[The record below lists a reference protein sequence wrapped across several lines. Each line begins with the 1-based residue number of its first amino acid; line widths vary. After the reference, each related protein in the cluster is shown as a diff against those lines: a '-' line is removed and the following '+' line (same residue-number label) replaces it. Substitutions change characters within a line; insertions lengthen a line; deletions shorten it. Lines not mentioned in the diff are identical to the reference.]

1 MTHTAGP
8 TGPVF
13 DSKEKTMPYV
23 NIKITDE
30 GVTKEQKNALI
41 KGATQLL
48 VDVLNKNP
56 ATTVV
61 VIDEVNT
68 DNWGIGFDQ
77 VTELRRK

>member
-1 MTHTAGP
+1 
-8 TGPVF
+8 
-13 DSKEKTMPYV
+13 MPYV

-30 GVTKEQKNALI
+30 GVTKEQKLQLI
-41 KGATQLL
+41 QGATQLL
-48 VDVLNKNP
+48 VDVLGKNP

-77 VTELRRK
+77 VTELRRTNKK